1 MPTNPATLRNRVIPS
16 SSTQRRDLYFFG
28 LYRAFEAAL
37 LALLLFTP
45 ASAMIGDPRHSV
57 MVKAVVVFYLAAA
70 VGLILWE
77 RHVDPRN
84 LRTQVIVGTTVDI
97 VVATLAA
104 HALPQVAPGIVLML
118 LFNIGSA
125 SLLLP
130 LRYGLGLAALAAAA
144 VIGEYIWTMLV
155 DVDIAR
161 PFAERL
167 MFAVSFM
174 AIAIL
179 TYLLGRQL
187 RDSEALVEKRSGE
200 VADLADLNELIIRR
214 MRTGVL
220 LVDGDNQIR
229 LSNEAALSL
238 LGSGEGE
245 RQLGRI
251 STTLSRRLQQW
262 RQDDRDDE
270 TPLSLGPEQTDI
282 LPRFVRLHTQ
292 GGSALVFLDDTSM
305 VSRRAESLT
314 LATLGRFSASLAHEI
329 RNPLAA
335 ISYATQLL
343 EESNEISAGD
353 RRLLEIIHDQ
363 CLRTNGIVES
373 VLSLARRERATP
385 ERIDLGSFVRR
396 TVSDFKQVVAEEA
409 GTIQITTAP
418 TAVVAMADP
427 RHMQQVLTVLLQNAM
442 NYGHLASDPARITV
456 VAHTIDGHPVI
467 DVMDRGPGIAE
478 GNQAQLFRPF
488 FTTSEHGTGLGLYI
502 AGELC
507 RANDASLDY
516 VPVPGGGSC
525 FRIAMP
531 APHALMPADKPR
543 T

>member
-1 MPTNPATLRNRVIPS
+1 MPTSPANRRNRVIPS

-45 ASAMIGDPRHSV
+45 ASVMLGEPRHPL
-57 MVKAVVVFYLAAA
+57 MVKAVVVCYLAAA
-70 VGLILWE
+70 VGLILWQ
-77 RHVDPRN
+77 RSVDPRN
-84 LRTQVIVGTTVDI
+84 LQAQVIVGTTIDI
-97 VVATLAA
+97 AVATLAA
-104 HALPQVAPGIVLML
+104 HALPLAAPGIVLML

-130 LRYGLGLAALAAAA
+130 LRYGLGAAALAAAA
-144 VIGEYIWTMLV
+144 VVAEYIWTVLV
-155 DVDIAR
+155 DVAVGR

-187 RDSEALVEKRSGE
+187 RDSEALAEKRGGE
-200 VADLADLNELIIRR
+200 IADLADLNELIIRR

-220 LVDGDNQIR
+220 LVDDGNQIR

-238 LGSGEGE
+238 LGSDEGE
-245 RQLGRI
+245 RQLDRI
-251 STTLSRRLQQW
+251 SPALARRLQQW
-262 RQDDRDDE
+262 RQDSRDDE
-270 TPLSLGPEQTDI
+270 SPLPLGADQTDS
-282 LPRFVRLHTQ
+282 LPRFVRLHSD
-292 GGSALVFLDDTSM
+292 GGNTLVFLDDTSM
-305 VSRRAESLT
+305 VSRRAESMT

-373 VLSLARRERATP
+373 VMSLARRERATP
-385 ERIDLGSFVRR
+385 ERIDLGSFLRR
-396 TVSDFKQVVAEEA
+396 TVSEFKQVVAEEA
-409 GTIQITTAP
+409 GTIQITNQAIP
-418 TAVVAMADP
+418 VVAMADP

-467 DVMDRGPGIAE
+467 DVMDRGPGVAE
-478 GNQAQLFRPF
+478 GNRAQLFRPF

-531 APHALMPADKPR
+531 APHALMPTDKPR
-543 T
+543 K